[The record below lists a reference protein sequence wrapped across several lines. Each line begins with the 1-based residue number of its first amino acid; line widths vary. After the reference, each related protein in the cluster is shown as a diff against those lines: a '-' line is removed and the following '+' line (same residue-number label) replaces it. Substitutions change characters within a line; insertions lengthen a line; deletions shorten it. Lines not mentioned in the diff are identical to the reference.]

1 MPASQGVVGKTNL
14 RCKSEPLEPDPVNTG
29 VGMGANTKSNV
40 GLGKRIILRGSS
52 CPYALNRVFLYY
64 LRINP
69 MKKPRYLLA
78 LLALPL
84 TATAQTE
91 LSTQTVKAD
100 FRHTHVQQL
109 PEATTVVGS
118 EQIDARSAEHL
129 EQILSVAPNVN
140 FSSGSSRG
148 RYYLIRGIGER
159 SQFIDPINPS
169 VGLMIDGID
178 MTGLGA
184 AATLFDIQQ
193 VEILRGPQGT
203 RFGAN
208 SLGGLINITSA
219 EPTETNEGYISGK
232 VGNYNSYG
240 LGTAVSGGLTS
251 NLQGRIAVNHFQS
264 DGYMENKYLGRKD
277 TNNFNETIVR
287 GKLAWQPSTDSELKL
302 TYLFADIDNGFDAF
316 TVDNSRLSKA
326 DEPGIDTQETHA
338 LALNYQQRMNSAVSL
353 EATISGSTND
363 AVYSYDDDWVNS
375 DYGERY
381 GKKVFDEYNRA
392 FNRGSVDVRLLSG
405 TEGRVFNDSTDWV
418 VGVYGMGRN
427 ERLDRIKTGKAP
439 YNNKLTTSSYSFY
452 TEFSTQLS
460 SSSRLIYGVRAEHWE
475 NDFNTSKAVT
485 DSTDEW
491 LGGGKVT
498 FEQMLGLDHLTYLS
512 YARGYKAGGVNSDPD
527 VSADNRTFDTEHN
540 NTYELGLKSSM
551 LDDSLTTRMA
561 VFYTQ
566 RLDQQVKSSYSIPNT
581 IEFQDYLANA
591 AEGRNYGLELESN
604 WQLTENL
611 SWELSYGYLNTE
623 FIDYSRNQNI
633 LDANYN
639 VIGSEV
645 VDKTGREQAH
655 APKHSGATA
664 ITYKVIPNLSL
675 RLEAEGK
682 DEFYFSD
689 SHDEKARGHVIYH
702 ARLSYKKPNYELA
715 LSGRNLSDKET
726 DTRGFGGFN
735 NDIKNQSSSRYV
747 QLGEPRLVMLEGK
760 YKF

>member
-208 SLGGLINITSA
+208 SLGGLINITSTD
-219 EPTETNEGYISGK
+219 PTEANQGYISGK
-232 VGNYNSYG
+232 VGNFNSYG
-240 LGTAVSGGLTS
+240 LGAAVSGGLTN

-264 DGYMENKYLGRKD
+264 DGYMENDFLGHKD
-277 TNNFNETIVR
+277 TNNFNETVLR
-287 GKLAWQPSTDSELKL
+287 GKLAWQPNDDSHLKL
-302 TYLFADIDNGFDAF
+302 TYLFADVNNGFDAF
-316 TVDNSRLSKA
+316 TVDNSRTSLA
-326 DEPGIDTQETHA
+326 DEPGKDEQQTHA
-338 LALNYQQRMNSAVSL
+338 LSVAYTQTLNHAVNL
-353 EATISGSTND
+353 EMTLSGSTSD
-363 AVYSYDDDWVNS
+363 AVYSFDEDWVNS
-375 DYGERY
+375 DYGERWSLS
-381 GKKVFDEYNRA
+381 FDEYQRT
-392 FNRGSVDVRLLSG
+392 FNRGNLDVRLLSG
-405 TEGRVFNDSTDWV
+405 TEGRIFNNSTDWV
-418 VGVYGMGRN
+418 VGLYGSARN
-427 ERLDRIKTGKAP
+427 ERLDRIQTGKTP

-452 TEFSTQLS
+452 SELSTQFS
-460 SSSRLIYGVRAEHWE
+460 PVSRLTYGVRLENWK
-475 NDFNTSKAVT
+475 NDFTTSDAVK
-485 DSTDEW
+485 DNTDEW
-491 LGGGKVT
+491 LFGGKVT
-498 FEQMLGLDHLTYLS
+498 LEHMIGLDHLGYVS

-527 VSADNRTFDTEHN
+527 VTVENRTFDTEYN
-540 NTYELGLKSSM
+540 NTYELGVKSSL
-551 LDDSLTTRMA
+551 LDDELTTRIA
-561 VFYTQ
+561 LFYIE
-566 RLDQQVKSSYSIPNT
+566 RSDQQVKSSYAIPGT
-581 IEFQDYLANA
+581 SKFQDYLANA
-591 AEGRNYGLELESN
+591 AEGRNYGFELESS
-604 WQLTENL
+604 WQLTEEL

-623 FIDYSRNQNI
+623 FINYSRSQNI
-633 LDANYN
+633 LDSNYD
-639 VIGSEV
+639 VIGNEV
-645 VDKTGREQAH
+645 IDKTGRAQAH

-664 ITYKVIPNLSL
+664 ITYKVIPSLSL

-702 ARLSYKKPNYELA
+702 ARLSYQKPNYELA

-735 NDIKNQSSSRYV
+735 NDSQNPNSTRYV

>member
-1 MPASQGVVGKTNL
+1 
-14 RCKSEPLEPDPVNTG
+14 
-29 VGMGANTKSNV
+29 
-40 GLGKRIILRGSS
+40 
-52 CPYALNRVFLYY
+52 
-64 LRINP
+64 
-69 MKKPRYLLA
+69 MKKPHYLLA

-129 EQILSVAPNVN
+129 EQILSFAPNVN

-208 SLGGLINITSA
+208 SLGGLINITSTD
-219 EPTETNEGYISGK
+219 PTAHEEGYISAK
-232 VGNYNSYG
+232 VGNY
-240 LGTAVSGGLTS
+240 GTFGQGAALSGGLAE
-251 NLQGRIAVNHFQS
+251 NVQGRIAVNHFQS
-264 DGYMENKYLGRKD
+264 DGYMENDYLGRKD
-277 TNNFNETIVR
+277 TNNFNETVLR
-287 GKLAWQPSTDSELKL
+287 GKLAWQPNDDSELKL
-302 TYLFADIDNGFDAF
+302 TYLFADVNNGFDAF
-316 TVDNSRLSKA
+316 TVDNSRTSLA
-326 DEPGIDTQETHA
+326 DEPGKDKQETHA
-338 LALNYQQRMNSAVSL
+338 LALTYQQKLNQAVNL
-353 EATISGSTND
+353 ETTISGSTND
-363 AVYSYDDDWVNS
+363 AVYSFDEDWVNPI
-375 DYGERY
+375 YGELWGSY
-381 GKKVFDEYNRA
+381 FDGYQRT
-392 FNRGSVDVRLLSG
+392 FNRGSMDLRLLSG
-405 TEGRVFNDSTDWV
+405 TEGRIFNKSTDWV
-418 VGVYGMGRN
+418 VGIYAMGRN
-427 ERLDRIKTGKAP
+427 ERLERNRRKPSGWSE
-439 YNNKLTTSSYSFY
+439 YNNKLSTSSYSLY
-452 TEFSTQLS
+452 SELSTQLS
-460 SSSRLIYGVRAEHWE
+460 NNSRLIYGARVEQWK
-475 NDFNTSKAVT
+475 NDFNTSEAVE

-491 LGGGKVT
+491 LAGGKVT
-498 FEQMLGLDHLTYLS
+498 FEQMLGLNHLAYLS

-527 VSADNRTFDTEHN
+527 VNAANRTFDTEHN
-540 NTYELGLKSSM
+540 NTYELGLKSS
-551 LDDSLTTRMA
+551 LLNDSLSTRMA
-561 VFYTQ
+561 VFYIQ
-566 RLDQQVKSSYSIPNT
+566 RLDQQVKSSYAVPNT

-591 AEGRNYGLELESN
+591 AEGRNYGVELESR
-604 WQLTENL
+604 WQLTEEL

-623 FIDYSRNQNI
+623 FIDYSRSQNI
-633 LDANYN
+633 LDSNDD
-639 VIGSEV
+639 VIGSEIV
-645 VDKTGREQAH
+645 EKTGRAQAH

-702 ARLSYKKPNYELA
+702 ARLSYQKPNYELA

-735 NDIKNQSSSRYV
+735 NDSQNTSSTRYV
-747 QLGEPRLVMLEGK
+747 QLGEPRLVMFEGK

>member
-69 MKKPRYLLA
+69 MKKSYLFLA
-78 LLALPL
+78 LFAFPYSA
-84 TATAQTE
+84 TAAQTE

-129 EQILSVAPNVN
+129 EQILSFAPNVN

-169 VGLMIDGID
+169 VGLVIDGID

-208 SLGGLINITSA
+208 SLGGLINITSTD
-219 EPTETNEGYISGK
+219 PTEANQGYISGK
-232 VGNYNSYG
+232 VGNFNSYG
-240 LGTAVSGGLTS
+240 LGAAVSGGLTN

-264 DGYMENKYLGRKD
+264 DGYMENDFLGHKD
-277 TNNFNETIVR
+277 TNNFNETVLR
-287 GKLAWQPSTDSELKL
+287 GKLAWQPNDDSHLKL
-302 TYLFADIDNGFDAF
+302 TYLFADVNNGFDAF
-316 TVDNSRLSKA
+316 TVDNSRTSLA
-326 DEPGIDTQETHA
+326 DEPGKDEQQTHA
-338 LALNYQQRMNSAVSL
+338 LSVAYTQTLNHAVNL
-353 EATISGSTND
+353 EMTLSGSTSD
-363 AVYSYDDDWVNS
+363 AVYSFDEDWVNS
-375 DYGERY
+375 DYGERWSLS
-381 GKKVFDEYNRA
+381 FDEYQRT
-392 FNRGSVDVRLLSG
+392 FNRGNLDVRLLSG
-405 TEGRVFNDSTDWV
+405 TEGRIFNNSTDWV
-418 VGVYGMGRN
+418 VGLYGSARN
-427 ERLDRIKTGKAP
+427 ERLDRIQTGKTP

-452 TEFSTQLS
+452 SELSTQFS
-460 SSSRLIYGVRAEHWE
+460 PVSRLTYGVRLENWK
-475 NDFNTSKAVT
+475 NDFTTSDAVK
-485 DSTDEW
+485 DNTDEW
-491 LGGGKVT
+491 LFGGKVT
-498 FEQMLGLDHLTYLS
+498 LEHMIGLDHLGYVS

-527 VSADNRTFDTEHN
+527 VTTENRTFDTEYN
-540 NTYELGLKSSM
+540 NTYELGVKSSL
-551 LDDSLTTRMA
+551 LDDELTTRIA
-561 VFYTQ
+561 LFYIE
-566 RLDQQVKSSYSIPNT
+566 RSDQQVKSSYVYYEDESSPVAS
-581 IEFQDYLANA
+581 FQDYLANA
-591 AEGRNYGLELESN
+591 AAGRNYGVELEAN
-604 WQLTENL
+604 WQLTQAL
-611 SWELSYGYLNTE
+611 RWELSYGYLDTK
-623 FIDYSRNQNI
+623 FVDYTYQTKKGLIR
-633 LDANYN
+633 
-639 VIGSEV
+639 
-645 VDKTGREQAH
+645 KTGREQAH
-655 APKHSGATA
+655 APKHSGASA
-664 ITYKVIPNLSL
+664 IIYTIIPNLSL

-689 SHDEKARGHVIYH
+689 SHDEKSKGYVLYH
-702 ARLSYKKPNYELA
+702 ARLSYQKPTFELA
-715 LSGRNLSDKET
+715 LSGRNLGNIDTE
-726 DTRGFGGFN
+726 TRGFGGFG
-735 NDIKNQSSSRYV
+735 NDPRNGWIEQKYV

>member
-1 MPASQGVVGKTNL
+1 MKYFG
-14 RCKSEPLEPDPVNTG
+14 C
-29 VGMGANTKSNV
+29 
-40 GLGKRIILRGSS
+40 ILVLS
-52 CPYALNRVFLYY
+52 ALSLS
-64 LRINP
+64 
-69 MKKPRYLLA
+69 A
-78 LLALPL
+78 A
-84 TATAQTE
+84 AAQTE

-100 FRHTHVQQL
+100 FRQTDVQQL

-118 EQIDARSAEHL
+118 EQIEARSAEHL
-129 EQILSVAPNVN
+129 EQILSFAPNVN
-140 FSSGSSRG
+140 FSAGSSRG

-219 EPTETNEGYISGK
+219 DPTDTNEGYVSGK
-232 VGNYNSYG
+232 IGNYNSYG
-240 LGTAVSGGLTS
+240 LGAAVSGGLAS

-264 DGYMENKYLGRKD
+264 DGYMENSFLNRDD
-277 TNNFNETIVR
+277 TNNLNETIVR
-287 GKLAWQPSTDSELKL
+287 GKLAWQPSDDSELKL

-326 DEPGIDTQETHA
+326 DEPGVDTQETHA
-338 LALNYQQRMNSAVSL
+338 LALNYQQRINSAVSL

-363 AVYSYDDDWVNS
+363 AVYSFDEDWVNPV
-375 DYGERY
+375 YGELWGSY
-381 GKKVFDEYNRA
+381 FDEYNRS
-392 FNRGSVDVRLLSG
+392 FNRGSIDLRLLSG
-405 TEGRVFNDSTDWV
+405 TDGRIFNNSTDWV
-418 VGVYGMGRN
+418 FGVYAMGRN
-427 ERLDRIKTGKAP
+427 ERLERNRRKPSELEKDS
-439 YNNKLTTSSYSFY
+439 NKLSTSSYSFY
-452 TEFSTQLS
+452 SEFSTQLS
-460 SSSRLIYGVRAEHWE
+460 NSSRLIYGARIEQWK
-475 NDFNTSKAVT
+475 NDFNTNKAVE
-485 DSTDEW
+485 DSTNEW
-491 LGGGKVT
+491 LAGGKVT
-498 FEQMLGLDHLTYLS
+498 FEQMLGLNHLAYLS

-527 VSADNRTFDTEHN
+527 VSAENRTFDTEHN

-561 VFYTQ
+561 VFYIQ

-591 AEGRNYGLELESN
+591 AEGRNYGFELESS
-604 WQLTENL
+604 WQLTDKL

-623 FIDYSRNQNI
+623 FIDYSRSQNI
-633 LDANYN
+633 LDSNYD
-639 VIGSEV
+639 VIGSEI
-645 VDKTGREQAH
+645 VDKTGRAQAH

-664 ITYKVIPNLSL
+664 ITYKVIPSLSL

-702 ARLSYKKPNYELA
+702 ARLSYQKPNYELA
-715 LSGRNLSDKET
+715 LSGRNLSDKDT
-726 DTRGFGGFN
+726 DRRGFGGFN
-735 NDIKNQSSSRYV
+735 NDSQNLLSTKYV